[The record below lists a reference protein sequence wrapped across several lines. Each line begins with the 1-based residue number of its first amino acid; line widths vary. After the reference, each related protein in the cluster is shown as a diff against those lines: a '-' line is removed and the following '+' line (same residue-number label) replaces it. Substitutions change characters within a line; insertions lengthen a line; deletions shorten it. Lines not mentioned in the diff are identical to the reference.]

1 MGDLLVT
8 PDLLT
13 GGVEAH
19 LILFWSLLAFGVVPS
34 FTLPAGPNIG
44 PGVFDVVPFNFT
56 SFVSVSAP
64 AITTICDGL
73 VLAAGGVL
81 ENVFEALGAMDGSS
95 VLWRERSTR
104 REMPDHTRLK
114 DNDVHLRSKGPKRN
128 KIDSETA
135 PAGQEHVEQSQHT
148 DA

>member
-1 MGDLLVT
+1 MT

-34 FTLPAGPNIG
+34 FTFPAGPNIS

-56 SFVSVSAP
+56 YFVSVSAP

-81 ENVFEALGAMDGSS
+81 ENVFETLGAMDGSS
-95 VLWRERSTR
+95 VMWRERSTR

-114 DNDVHLRSKGPKRN
+114 DNDAL
-128 KIDSETA
+128 KIERTKTATRLTSETA
-135 PAGQEHVEQSQHT
+135 PAAQEHVEQSQHM